1 MIYIEKKRF
10 AELKKRHPDYISK
23 AIQDHTFNGK
33 TCRAGI
39 DHIAFESVLTGD
51 YSKGTTLIFEHIH
64 FEII

>member
-1 MIYIEKKRF
+1 MIYIDKKRF
-10 AELKKRHPDYISK
+10 AELKKQNPDYISK

-33 TCRAGI
+33 TCRSGK
-39 DHIAFESVLTGD
+39 DHTAFESVLTGD

>member
-1 MIYIEKKRF
+1 MIYIDKKRF
-10 AELKKRHPDYISK
+10 AELKKRNPDYICK
-23 AIQDHTFNGK
+23 AIQDQTFNGK

>member
-10 AELKKRHPDYISK
+10 TELKKQNPDYITK
-23 AIQDHTFNGK
+23 AIQDHTFSGK

-39 DHIAFESVLTGD
+39 DHIAFESLLTGD
-51 YSKGTTLIFEHIH
+51 YSKGTKTIFEHIH

>member
-1 MIYIEKKRF
+1 MIYIKRERFNELEKN
-10 AELKKRHPDYISK
+10 HPDYIEK
-23 AIQDHTFNGK
+23 AIQDHTFDGK

-51 YSKGTTLIFEHIH
+51 YSKGTKTICEHIH